1 MTVPSNEPAGASGAA
16 RAAIVLA
23 EFVVAVVVVSYAV
36 FFVALAAGGD
46 DAISDTWVG
55 AQAGLVLLGGLL
67 VSLVA
72 FGLAVTAKVR
82 QERAKLL
89 WLPLSV
95 FPTLVALLVL
105 AELFIME

>member
-1 MTVPSNEPAGASGAA
+1 MTVPANQSAGASGAA
-16 RAAIVLA
+16 RVAIALAAFVVI
-23 EFVVAVVVVSYAV
+23 VVAVSYAI

-55 AQAGLVLLGGLL
+55 AQAAFVLLGGLL

-72 FGLAVTAKVR
+72 LVLAVAAKVR
-82 QERAKLL
+82 QEPAKLL

-105 AELFIME
+105 AELFVME